1 MPDFLKRLLL
11 LIAVNWAGLEVISRN
26 MHNLKALLIAVAI
39 LAIAN
44 PAIWKWEF
52 E

>member
-11 LIAVNWAGLEVISRN
+11 LIAANLAGFRALSLN
-26 MHNLKALLIAVAI
+26 MHSLRALAIILVI
-39 LAIAN
+39 LAIGN
-44 PAIWKWEF
+44 IAIWKWEF